1 MTGDGS
7 GLRREAIG
15 TPTLCAPN
23 VTGGGYAALE
33 AQIRAQSKSGV
44 PVVEVF
50 DLYKDRGDLHLGQR
64 GHDVDCTT
72 YCYAPHLVGP
82 LFDRA
87 ATALLRPTR
96 SERSV
101 SRRLRRRRMKN
112 WQPRSGNGARLTV
125 SELYILL
132 VAASVQLAVVPIA

>member
-1 MTGDGS
+1 M
-7 GLRREAIG
+7 
-15 TPTLCAPN
+15 
-23 VTGGGYAALE
+23 
-33 AQIRAQSKSGV
+33 

-87 ATALLRPTR
+87 ASALLRPTR
-96 SERSV
+96 SERERLASAAAAEDEELAAKERQ
-101 SRRLRRRRMKN
+101 RREA
-112 WQPRSGNGARLTV
+112 NGK
-125 SELYILL
+125 
-132 VAASVQLAVVPIA
+132 

>member
-1 MTGDGS
+1 MISAQVTGDGS
-7 GLRREAIG
+7 GLRRAAVG

-87 ATALLRPTR
+87 ATALLR
-96 SERSV
+96 
-101 SRRLRRRRMKN
+101 RR
-112 WQPRSGNGARLTV
+112 
-125 SELYILL
+125 
-132 VAASVQLAVVPIA
+132 

>member
-1 MTGDGS
+1 LISAQVTGDGS
-7 GLRREAIG
+7 GLRRAAIG

-33 AQIRAQSKSGV
+33 AQIRARSKSGV

-96 SERSV
+96 SERERLASAAAAEDAELAAKERQ
-101 SRRLRRRRMKN
+101 RREA
-112 WQPRSGNGARLTV
+112 NGK
-125 SELYILL
+125 
-132 VAASVQLAVVPIA
+132 